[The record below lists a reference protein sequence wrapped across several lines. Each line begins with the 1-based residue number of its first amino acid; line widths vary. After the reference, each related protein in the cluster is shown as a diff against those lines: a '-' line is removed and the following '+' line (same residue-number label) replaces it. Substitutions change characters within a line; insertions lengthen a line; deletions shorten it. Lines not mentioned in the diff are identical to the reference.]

1 MCADGAGGTVACA
14 NAPLLYYGQPTP
26 TRLGSVT
33 NTFTVFKN
41 LRLSA
46 LVDFQTG
53 MTYEEGSI
61 EANHQNFQNTAMS
74 NPLTG
79 PIDPIFA
86 AYQGSVGRPPLGFFN
101 AGFAKLRELSASYNL
116 PDRIAGR
123 LFGASNASLTGAWRN
138 VSLIYQ
144 AQKYIYGSRIFDP
157 EQRPPGA
164 ETAARFQ
171 TTLPPASQIV
181 FTARLAF

>member
-1 MCADGAGGTVACA
+1 PV
-14 NAPLLYYGQPTP
+14 
-26 TRLGSVT
+26 
-33 NTFTVFKN
+33 
-41 LRLSA
+41 
-46 LVDFQTG
+46 
-53 MTYEEGSI
+53 
-61 EANHQNFQNTAMS
+61 
-74 NPLTG
+74 
-79 PIDPIFA
+79 FA

-116 PDRIAGR
+116 PEGFASR
-123 LFGASNASLTGAWRN
+123 LLGASNASLTAAWRN
-138 VSLIYQ
+138 VSLLYQ
-144 AQKYIYGSRIFDP
+144 AQKTIYGAKIYDP